1 MADRKVNKRALREIA
16 FEQGSG
22 RSLDSRTQKEGA
34 LPPLAPVVRASR
46 RAYSQV
52 IGEIVPRDS

>member
-1 MADRKVNKRALREIA
+1 MA

-34 LPPLAPVVRASR
+34 LPPFAPVVRAST